1 MFDHLKAG
9 GLGPN
14 LGERELCG
22 AAAANVASRIRH
34 GTNLE
39 WHQLGSAAVG
49 THQITKV
56 AHWGTN
62 MGISV
67 ADEIRN
73 CTNLGSKARWIV
85 GHEEPAKVPQHQV
98 LAQDPE

>member
-1 MFDHLKAG
+1 MWG
-9 GLGPN
+9 
-14 LGERELCG
+14 
-22 AAAANVASRIRH
+22 SRGQR
-34 GTNLE
+34 GFQDPAR
-39 WHQLGSAAVG
+39 HQLATAAIG

-73 CTNLGSKARWIV
+73 CTNLGYKARWIV
-85 GHEEPAKVPQHQV
+85 GHEEPAKVPRHQIG
-98 LAQDPE
+98 LKIRNSPE